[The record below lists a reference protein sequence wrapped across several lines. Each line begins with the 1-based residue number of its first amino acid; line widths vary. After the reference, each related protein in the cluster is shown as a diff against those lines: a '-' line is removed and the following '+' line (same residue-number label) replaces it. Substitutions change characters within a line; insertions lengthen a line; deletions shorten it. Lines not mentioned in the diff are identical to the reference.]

1 MKLDRA
7 LQQYVVEINVNEGK
21 SLRTVSSYRQDLT
34 EYLAYLK
41 KRGIQDTEEIDDG
54 LIEAFLAVQSEAKKS
69 TSVVRMSASIRSF
82 HHFLAFRYDENDPSL
97 NLEVKKDQKT
107 LPVFA
112 TVHEISALMDSFD
125 DGDPQQLFQHALLEM
140 IYSCGLRV
148 SEACSMTM
156 NQVNLETGI
165 IRVLGKGNK
174 ERNVPIAHGS
184 IAVLKQ
190 YRDIVRPVYLKRSSN
205 LFFLNRLGRRVTPR
219 SVELLMAEKCREL
232 GIEKHLTPHKLRHSY
247 ATHLLQGGA
256 DLRSIQEMLGHSDIQ
271 TTEIY
276 THVQNAQ
283 IQKDYAKYHP
293 EGKGDSKPMSFP
305 ELKPLK
311 KK

>member
-7 LQQYVVEINVNEGK
+7 LQQYIVEINVNEGK
-21 SLRTVSSYRQDLT
+21 SLRTVSSYREDLK
-34 EYLAYLK
+34 EYLEYLEK
-41 KRGIQDTEEIDDG
+41 WNIHDTEEIDDG
-54 LIEAFLAVQSEAKKS
+54 IIESFLAVQSKHKKS
-69 TSVVRMSASIRSF
+69 ASIVRMTASIRSF
-82 HHFLAFRYDENDPSL
+82 HHFLAFRYEEEDPSQ
-97 NLEVKKDQKT
+97 NLEVKKDQRT

-112 TVHEISALMDSFD
+112 TVNEISTLMDSFD
-125 DGDPQQLFQHALLEM
+125 DADPQQLFQHALLEM

-148 SEACSMTM
+148 SEACSLTL
-156 NQVNLETGI
+156 NQVNLDTGI
-165 IRVLGKGNK
+165 VRVLGKGEK
-174 ERNVPIAHGS
+174 ERTVPIARGS
-184 IAVLKQ
+184 VKVLRQ
-190 YRDIVRPVYLKRSSN
+190 YRDVVRPVYMKRSTN

-219 SVELLMAEKCREL
+219 SVELLMEQKCVEL
-232 GIEKHLTPHKLRHSY
+232 GFKKHLTPHKLRHSY

-293 EGKGDSKPMSFP
+293 EGQGDSEPLNFP